1 MSSTALSKALAAEI
15 VSSIRSTILEQM
27 EEQPHL
33 DWDPWNEQEGGV
45 AWLDN
50 ELGESTNED
59 WSSYSSV
66 EEIQKKLETMPV
78 KKLKM
83 IKNQLFK

>member
-1 MSSTALSKALAAEI
+1 MSSLSKALAAEI

-27 EEQPHL
+27 EEKPHL
-33 DWDPWNEQEGGV
+33 DWDPWDEQEGGV

-50 ELGESTNED
+50 ELGESTDED
-59 WSSYSSV
+59 WSAYSSV

-78 KKLKM
+78 KQLKT
-83 IKNQLFK
+83 IKRQLFQ